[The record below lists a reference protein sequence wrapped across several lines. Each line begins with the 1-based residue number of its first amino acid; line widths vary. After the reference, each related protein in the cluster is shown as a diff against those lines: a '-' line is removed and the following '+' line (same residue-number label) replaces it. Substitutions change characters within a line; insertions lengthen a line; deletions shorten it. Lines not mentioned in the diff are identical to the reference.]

1 MNEIVILGGEATQAK
16 PKTQTLT
23 RTKLPHERCTLPND
37 VMPRKQLVPFFQS
50 TFMALMVSS
59 DG

>member
-23 RTKLPHERCTLPND
+23 RTKPPHERCTLPND
-37 VMPRKQLVPFFQS
+37 VMPRKQLVSFFQS